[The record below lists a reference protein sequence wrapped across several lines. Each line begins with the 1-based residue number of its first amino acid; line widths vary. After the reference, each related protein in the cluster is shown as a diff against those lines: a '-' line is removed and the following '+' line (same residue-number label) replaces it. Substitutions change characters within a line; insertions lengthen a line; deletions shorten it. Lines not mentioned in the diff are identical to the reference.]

1 MENVKNIK
9 NPWLGLKT
17 YEEGQI
23 LYGRTDDINT
33 LSQNILFNIQTVIY
47 GKSGIGKSSILNAG
61 VFPILRRSNFFP
73 VNIRLVH
80 NQPERSYNSQIWEC
94 VMNSLSNLR
103 KEILTSDGTYET
115 IKDIQGRHE
124 ELAPKSEKESL
135 WEMFHRNVFYNDEG
149 ERIQPVL
156 VFDQFEEIFTRE
168 KDQDKVVDFFN
179 ELADLINNV
188 VPSYLC
194 ADDKKEQDNAND
206 AVDLND
212 DVLLDEEFD
221 AVFANYLMDSNFH
234 VVLSLREDFLS
245 YLERNIANIPLLK
258 HNRYCLKPLS
268 EEQAASVI
276 MEPSPGLV
284 SEDVAKE
291 IISKVTGV
299 PTAEFELGDDAE
311 LEVDSAILSLFLS
324 ELYERKPVESR
335 TIDKSLVVELGDN
348 IIQDFYERTISNIS
362 EDCAEYLEYKLI
374 TDDGRRDS
382 VFESHVIQRK
392 GYKASDLEYLKKQ
405 RLIREFPWND
415 GIRIEFIHDVLCPII
430 VHRKEERRQI
440 KLRQEEAKAQEIERQ
455 RVLLEAQKKE
465 ERLKK
470 KNRNILIVSIGTF
483 LSAVLVLLM
492 YLYCYVWD
500 YKEYYSSLVWRYEM
514 PYGINKLSPRER
526 KYTSVFL
533 EFSKKGRLGKHW
545 KTMRALNS
553 TMNLTT
559 DAAKGTLLVPTYD
572 EEEDGKVN
580 SELKGR
586 LKEHCIWEF
595 VTDQS
600 GETPLQVKFYDRRHK
615 LICCFSMVCHHDENG
630 KIRYVVG
637 QFTDEYGQPILS
649 RKNGAS
655 VVKITLD
662 DEGFRSFI
670 EYFDSWGNRARNYN
684 NALAQRYEHS
694 HHPDSLGLEMRNG
707 SADASGEYVYDK
719 VGNSGMKSIYVKR
732 KGKWLLTHAISVD
745 PKGNICPV
753 NSGYSIIVFEYDEIG
768 RQIRKSYF
776 DAEHNPAVDLKD
788 NNTHSYSYVYDDY
801 GNITEIYNYGIDG
814 ELKREGLACRKIK
827 IDPINSC
834 QLEYAQYDC
843 RGNLFEN
850 SRYCMEYG
858 DKKNPDKR
866 TVYYNLDIEGNIS
879 RDYEGV
885 FVSKY
890 DYDNEGNNISETYY
904 DRDGTT
910 PMLCD
915 KGYFGIRRV
924 YENDKLVELYYI
936 NREGALTSSTNGY
949 AKKEYSYDSKGNI
962 IAETFIDSN
971 GDKCEID
978 GYCSILY
985 KYDVF
990 NNLIQKNWKNIDGKN
1005 SSRYV
1010 VKKYKYDYWG
1020 NLLEDA
1026 NFNDDETSRTENNDN
1041 IHRICYE
1048 YDSLFYVCEERYYN
1062 MFNELTGCPNDTTY
1076 SIVRYE
1082 NDEYGNSVSKAYF
1095 NEDYEPCDCA
1105 EGYHKIVRTF
1115 NSYGYVLSERYYNS
1129 DGGRVKHSNGCWEER
1144 VVYDK
1149 SFITNYA
1156 SISEHDMHGNLMNT
1170 TNGWAFK
1177 TYKYDDLG
1185 NAIEIAYFDKD
1196 SIPTM
1201 NDNEFHKVISTFDG
1215 TNAVRREYYDDENK
1229 LLTKNSVIVYEYD
1242 DYDYLTSMAYYNG
1255 DGSNGE
1261 CSNGWHRVKRLF
1273 DDKSRL
1279 VEVFYVDADERPVDV
1294 EVSEYHSG
1302 YRIKY
1307 VYDDRMGKTTWFYK
1321 VNGDSICDGYAS
1333 SISLGYGIYSGYLKE
1348 GVPHG
1353 KGKFSHYRGWS
1364 YEGDWKYGKFSGT
1377 GKYTFEDG
1385 GYYVGDFK
1393 SGDFNGWGSRYTDK
1407 DSLLVSGRFYEDEF
1421 MGPILITVRDVVP
1434 NSFASSQGVCIGD
1447 IIIEWNEF
1455 NYFKG
1460 GKKFNDINVL
1470 AEEFGNSSTS
1480 SREKE
1485 KRVKVVRI
1493 EKGRYFMKD
1502 FSFPPGVAGVAS
1514 TGRLSS
1520 IEEINKLYEM
1530 CVNDKNQTD
1539 WLDAQNM

>member
-1 MENVKNIK
+1 MENVKNTN

-17 YEEGQI
+17 YEEGQV

-33 LSQNILFNIQTVIY
+33 LSQNILFNVQTVIY

-61 VFPILRRSNFFP
+61 VFPILRQSKFFP

-80 NQPERSYNSQIWEC
+80 NQPERSYNQQIWEC
-94 VMNSLSNLR
+94 VIASLYHLR
-103 KEILTSDGTYET
+103 RERLTSDGTKET
-115 IKDIQGRHE
+115 IKDIKGRHE

-135 WEMFHRNVFYNDEG
+135 WEMFHRNVFYDETG

-168 KDQDKVVDFFN
+168 QDQNKVTEFFS

-188 VPSYLC
+188 MPAYLC
-194 ADDKKEQDNAND
+194 ANEEKGETEREEELAAND
-206 AVDLND
+206 EI
-212 DVLLDEEFD
+212 LLDEDFNS
-221 AVFANYLMDSNFH
+221 VFADYLMDSNFH
-234 VVLSLREDFLS
+234 IVLSLREDFLS
-245 YLERNIANIPLLK
+245 YLERNITNIPLLK

-276 MEPSPGLV
+276 MEPSPGLIT
-284 SEDVAKE
+284 EEVAKE

-299 PTAEFELGDDAE
+299 PTAKFGLGDDAE

-324 ELYERKPVESR
+324 ELYEKKPSDSR
-335 TIDKSLVVELGDN
+335 TIDKSLVVNLGDN
-348 IIQDFYERTISNIS
+348 IIQEFYEKTIAHIS
-362 EDCAEYLEYKLI
+362 EECAEYLEHKLI

-382 VFESHVIQRK
+382 VFESHVILRK
-392 GYKASDLEYLKKQ
+392 GYKRSELEYLKKQ

-430 VHRKEERRQI
+430 VSRKEKRRLEKKRLEEERL
-440 KLRQEEAKAQEIERQ
+440 KEIERQ
-455 RVLLEAQKKE
+455 KVLLETQKKE
-465 ERLKK
+465 EKLKK
-470 KNRNILIVSIGTF
+470 KNRSILFVSISTF
-483 LSAVLVLLM
+483 TSAVLVLLM
-492 YLYCYVWD
+492 YLYCYVWE
-500 YKEYYSSLVWRYEM
+500 YKEYYGMYVWRNEM
-514 PYGINKLSPRER
+514 PFGVNKLSR
-526 KYTSVFL
+526 KELKHTSYFFEL
-533 EFSKKGRLGKHW
+533 SKDGRLGKHW
-545 KTMRALNS
+545 KIMRALNS

-559 DAAKGTLLVPTYD
+559 NAAGGTLLVPTSD
-572 EEEDGKVN
+572 EDEDEKVN
-580 SELKGR
+580 SELKSR
-586 LKEHCIWEF
+586 LKENCIWEF
-595 VTDQS
+595 ITDQS

-630 KIRYVVG
+630 KIRYVIG
-637 QFTDEYGQPILS
+637 QYTDENGQPIQS

-662 DEGFRSFI
+662 NKGFRNFI
-670 EYFDSWGNRARNYN
+670 EYFDSWGNRARNYD
-684 NALAQRYEHS
+684 NALAQRYEYS
-694 HHPDSLGLEMRNG
+694 HHPDSLGLLMRYG
-707 SADASGEYVYDK
+707 SADASGRYVYDK
-719 VGNSGMKSIYVKR
+719 VGNSGMKSMYVKR
-732 KGKWLLTHAISVD
+732 NGRWLQTQTISID
-745 PKGNICPV
+745 PKGNTCPV
-753 NSGYSIIVFEYDEIG
+753 NSGYSIIEYEYDELG
-768 RQIRKSYF
+768 RQTRMSYF
-776 DAEHNPAVDLKD
+776 DAEHNPVVDLKD

-814 ELKREGLACRKIK
+814 ELKKDGLAYRKIK
-827 IDPINSC
+827 IDPINSS

-850 SRYCMEYG
+850 THYCMEYG
-858 DKKNPDKR
+858 DKKNPDKN
-866 TVYYNLDIEGNIS
+866 TLFYNLDVEGNIC
-879 RDYEGV
+879 RNYEGV
-885 FVSKY
+885 FVTKY

-949 AKKEYSYDSKGNI
+949 AKIVYSYDSKGNK

-990 NNLIQKNWKNIDGKN
+990 NNLIQKNRKNIDGKN

-1020 NLLEDA
+1020 NRLEDA

-1062 MFNELTGCPNDTTY
+1062 MFNELTGCPEDTTY
-1076 SIVRYE
+1076 SIARYE
-1082 NDEYGNSVSKAYF
+1082 NDEYGNRVSMAYF
-1095 NEDYEPCDCA
+1095 NENDEPCDCA
-1105 EGYHKIVRTF
+1105 LGYHKIVRTF
-1115 NSYGYVLSERYYNS
+1115 NAYGYVLSERYYNS
-1129 DGGRVKHSNGCWEER
+1129 YGGRVKHGNGCWGGR
-1144 VVYDK
+1144 AVYDK
-1149 SFITNYA
+1149 SFITKFA
-1156 SISEHDMHGNLMNT
+1156 VISGHDLRGDLMNT
-1170 TNGWAFK
+1170 VNGWAFQ

-1185 NAIEIAYFDKD
+1185 NEIEKAYFDKD

-1201 NDNEFHKVISTFDG
+1201 NDNGFHKVISTFEG
-1215 TNAVRREYYDDENK
+1215 TNEVRREYYDDENK

-1242 DYDYLTSMAYYNG
+1242 DYDYLTSKAYYNG

-1273 DDKSRL
+1273 DHKSRL

-1307 VYDDRMGKTTWFYK
+1307 IYDDRMGETKWYYK

-1333 SISLGYGIYSGYLKE
+1333 SIPLGNGVYSGYLTE
-1348 GVPHG
+1348 GIRHG
-1353 KGKFSHYRGWS
+1353 RGKYYHREGWS
-1364 YEGDWKYGKFSGT
+1364 YEGDWEFGEFSGT
-1377 GKYTFEDG
+1377 GKFTFADG
-1385 GYYVGDFK
+1385 GYYVGDFE
-1393 SGDFNGWGSRYTDK
+1393 SDNFNGWGSLYADK
-1407 DSLLVSGRFYEDEF
+1407 DSLLVSGHFYEGEF
-1421 MGPILITVRDVVP
+1421 ISPILITVGDIVP
-1434 NSFASSQGVCIGD
+1434 NSFASSRGVYVDD

-1460 GKKFNDINVL
+1460 EKKFNDINEL
-1470 AEEFGNSSTS
+1470 AEEFGNVIAS

-1493 EKGRYFMKD
+1493 ENGQYFMKE
-1502 FSFPPGVAGVAS
+1502 FSFPPGVVGVAS
-1514 TGRLSS
+1514 AARSSS
-1520 IEEINKLYEM
+1520 IEEINKLYEI
-1530 CVNDKNQTD
+1530 CINGKHSTY
-1539 WLDAQNM
+1539 